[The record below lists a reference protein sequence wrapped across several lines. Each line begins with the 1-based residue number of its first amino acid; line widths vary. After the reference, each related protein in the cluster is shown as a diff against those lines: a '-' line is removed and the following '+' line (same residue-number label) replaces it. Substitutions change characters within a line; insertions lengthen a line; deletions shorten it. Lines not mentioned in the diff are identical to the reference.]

1 MKRLIVSAT
10 FALSLVLTAPA
21 SAQFAPVVVIDP
33 KAIAQALD
41 TYHQIQQEIAIAKQ
55 MAADIPGTFRG
66 TNIPGQLQ
74 AVTGMI
80 TQAQS
85 ACPNMNTTV
94 RALPAACAVKINV
107 ANAQMQQMNGTMAQ
121 LESLQN
127 LARGS
132 TGTLQAEKANALAL
146 IQLATQNASQ
156 QAAQHASVVDQYI
169 KDQQTLNTRK
179 PSTVNPS
186 AP

>member
-1 MKRLIVSAT
+1 VRVLAVAT
-10 FALSLVLTAPA
+10 IFLALAAPA
-21 SAQFAPVVVIDP
+21 SAQFAPVFVTDL
-33 KAIAQALD
+33 KAIAQDLA
-41 TYHQIQQEIAIAKQ
+41 TYNQVKKEAAIVKQ
-55 MAADIPGTFRG
+55 MATDIPGAFRG
-66 TNIPGQLQ
+66 TNISGQLQ
-74 AVTGMI
+74 TVTGMI

-85 ACPNMNTTV
+85 VCPNMNTTV

-121 LESLQN
+121 LQSLQN
-127 LARGS
+127 LAYGCV
-132 TGTLQAEKANALAL
+132 GTLCAQKANALAL
-146 IQLATQNASQ
+146 VQLATQNASQ

-179 PSTVNPS
+179 PSTVDPS